1 MVIDTS
7 CLIAIFL
14 HEPERQTFL
23 DLILAAHARRIS
35 AASVLESGMVIEAR
49 RGEMGSRELDLF
61 LSRLQFEIVP
71 VDAEQIEVARMGWR
85 KFGKGN
91 HPASLNF
98 GDCFAYA
105 LAKISGEP
113 LLAKGDD
120 FRRTD
125 IELC

>member
-14 HEPERQTFL
+14 HEPERQAFL
-23 DLILAAHARRIS
+23 DLILTASARRIS
-35 AASVLESGMVIEAR
+35 VASVLESGMVIEAR

-71 VDAEQIEVARMGWR
+71 VDAEQVEVARMGWR

-113 LLAKGDD
+113 LLAKGGD

>member
-14 HEPERQTFL
+14 HEPERQAFL

-49 RGEMGSRELDLF
+49 RGEIGSRELDLF

-71 VDAEQIEVARMGWR
+71 VDAEQVEVARMGWR

>member
-1 MVIDTS
+1 
-7 CLIAIFL
+7 
-14 HEPERQTFL
+14 
-23 DLILAAHARRIS
+23 
-35 AASVLESGMVIEAR
+35 MVIEAR
-49 RGEMGSRELDLF
+49 RGEIGSRELDLF